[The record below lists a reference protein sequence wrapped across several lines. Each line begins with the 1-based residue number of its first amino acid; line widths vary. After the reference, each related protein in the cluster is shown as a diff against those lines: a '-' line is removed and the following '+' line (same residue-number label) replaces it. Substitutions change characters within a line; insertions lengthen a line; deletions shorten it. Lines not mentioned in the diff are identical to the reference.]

1 MSVKLIFVLAS
12 KMLIFILQLN
22 KARPVSSM
30 LSFQFSG
37 QVAVLA
43 VGKGLGR
50 DYYCSEMTKTLTNY
64 QSVTSLD
71 IKDFNRGVMEGM
83 EILIL
88 TQDMEIWT
96 HGGINILML
105 DDC

>member
-1 MSVKLIFVLAS
+1 M
-12 KMLIFILQLN
+12 
-22 KARPVSSM
+22 
-30 LSFQFSG
+30 
-37 QVAVLA
+37 
-43 VGKGLGR
+43 GR
-50 DYYCSEMTKTLTNY
+50 DYYCSEMTQTLTNY

>member
-12 KMLIFILQLN
+12 KMLIFIPQLN

-43 VGKGLGR
+43 GEKAWAVITIAVR
-50 DYYCSEMTKTLTNY
+50 
-64 QSVTSLD
+64 
-71 IKDFNRGVMEGM
+71 
-83 EILIL
+83 
-88 TQDMEIWT
+88 
-96 HGGINILML
+96 
-105 DDC
+105 